1 MEEKMFILIKRTK
14 FNTFD
19 DRYDVVETAKTLES
33 ARMKKNALKI
43 LAKDNE
49 SFTIIQFAEEKKQ
62 TFVDNIKQLKF
73 PFVEAR

>member
-1 MEEKMFILIKRTK
+1 MFIILKRTK
-14 FNTFD
+14 FQNFDTTFN
-19 DRYDVVETAKTLES
+19 VSETAKTLES

-62 TFVDNIKQLKF
+62 TFMDNVKQLKF
-73 PFVEAR
+73 PFTEVR